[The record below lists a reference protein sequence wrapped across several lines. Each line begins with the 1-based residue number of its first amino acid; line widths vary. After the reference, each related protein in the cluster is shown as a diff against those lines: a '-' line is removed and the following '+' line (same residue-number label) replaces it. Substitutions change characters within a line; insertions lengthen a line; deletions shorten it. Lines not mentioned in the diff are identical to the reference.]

1 MTTLSGHWSCAT
13 QRNNKARAAGV
24 VVAGA
29 HNELAIVWPAG
40 SVLAF
45 LPQPQVRPYYHTGAA
60 GSQRMPLGQHCLGTV
75 GAIGILGMGAEALIA
90 HLDQKMTSRHQMSA
104 KLAQMQ

>member
-1 MTTLSGHWSCAT
+1 
-13 QRNNKARAAGV
+13 
-24 VVAGA
+24 
-29 HNELAIVWPAG
+29 
-40 SVLAF
+40 
-45 LPQPQVRPYYHTGAA
+45 
-60 GSQRMPLGQHCLGTV
+60 MPLGQHCLGTV